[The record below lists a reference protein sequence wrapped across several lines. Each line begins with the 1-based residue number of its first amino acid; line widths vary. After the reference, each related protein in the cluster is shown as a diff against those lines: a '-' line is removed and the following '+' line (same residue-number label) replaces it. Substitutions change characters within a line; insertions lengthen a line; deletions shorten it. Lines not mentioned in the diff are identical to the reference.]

1 MSFHALL
8 VRVLT
13 VHVMAVAAA
22 LLARAFLWARFV

>member
-1 MSFHALL
+1 VFYALI

-22 LLARAFLWARFV
+22 LIARAFLWARFI